1 VATAEAQVTAA
12 QQALDQ
18 AKANLAQAT
27 MTSPIDGVV
36 AQLSFAVGDSVSTS
50 TSVIVIGT
58 GPATVTLSVP
68 VARVPLIKTGQQAT
82 ISQNSLTVP
91 ALVNSVSLVPVSGT
105 DYSVTIA
112 ATDSQANQLLAGAPA
127 TVTITT
133 ANVSGATLVPVSAV
147 TLDASGASGT
157 VQVVANN
164 AVSTQNVTVSAVGDT
179 EVAVSD
185 GVKPGDHVILAD
197 NSVALPTST
206 NGVGQA
212 LTGGGGGMGG
222 GGMGGG
228 GVTGGG
234 TGRVITNGGSGGSGG
249 SGGTGGR

>member
-1 VATAEAQVTAA
+1 VATAEAQVTSA

-58 GPATVTLSVP
+58 GPATVSLSVP
-68 VARVPLIKTGQQAT
+68 VARIPLLKTGQQAT

-91 ALVNSVSLVPVSGT
+91 ALVTSVSLVPVSGT
-105 DYSVTIA
+105 NYSVTIT
-112 ATDSQANQLLAGAPA
+112 ATDSQADQLLAGAPA

-133 ANVSGATLVPVSAV
+133 ANISGATLIPVSAV
-147 TLDASGASGT
+147 TLDTAGTSGT
-157 VQVVANN
+157 VQVVADN

-185 GVKPGDHVILAD
+185 GVKAGDRVVLAD

-212 LTGGGGGMGG
+212 LTGGGGG
-222 GGMGGG
+222 GMGGG
-228 GVTGGG
+228 LTGGS
-234 TGRVITNGGSGGSGG
+234 TGRVITNGGSGG
-249 SGGTGGR
+249 TGGR